1 MGVSDNY
8 RPVTLSPIVS
18 KIFAYCVLHKFE
30 AVFESDSL
38 QFGFKKKK
46 LSCSHALFALSQVTD
61 YFVNRGSSVYIAS
74 LDASKAFDRVHHT
87 KLFNKLL
94 ERGLSGRIIR
104 VLIDW
109 YGKLFWM
116 VK

>member
-38 QFGFKKKK
+38 QFGFKKKNSAALMHYLRCHK
-46 LSCSHALFALSQVTD
+46 LPIILLIVEVLST
-61 YFVNRGSSVYIAS
+61 
-74 LDASKAFDRVHHT
+74 
-87 KLFNKLL
+87 
-94 ERGLSGRIIR
+94 
-104 VLIDW
+104 
-109 YGKLFWM
+109 
-116 VK
+116 